1 MAIDRSCYRLAII
14 RSEFNICICQG
25 DSTVKKTTLGL
36 AAALVLGF
44 AAFAAPASAAPVA
57 IPAPG
62 FTGIAHPGVTKAY
75 VERRVIRR
83 GPRCTVRKIVRR
95 GPYGRRVVTT
105 KRVCY

>member
-1 MAIDRSCYRLAII
+1 
-14 RSEFNICICQG
+14 
-25 DSTVKKTTLGL
+25 VKKI
-36 AAALVLGF
+36 ALGF
-44 AAFAAPASAAPVA
+44 AAALALSLAALTAPASAAPSAV
-57 IPAPG
+57 PAPG
-62 FTGIAHPGVTKAY
+62 LTDIAHPAVTKAY

>member
-1 MAIDRSCYRLAII
+1 M
-14 RSEFNICICQG
+14 
-25 DSTVKKTTLGL
+25 KKSSLGL
-36 AAALVLGF
+36 AAALVLGI

-57 IPAPG
+57 VPAPG
-62 FTGIAHPGVTKAY
+62 FTHIGHPAVTNAY
-75 VERRVIRR
+75 VTRRVIRR

>member
-1 MAIDRSCYRLAII
+1 M
-14 RSEFNICICQG
+14 
-25 DSTVKKTTLGL
+25 KKTALGF

-57 IPAPG
+57 VPTAG
-62 FTGIAHPGVTKAY
+62 LSDIAHPGVTKAY
-75 VERRVIRR
+75 VTRRVIRR
-83 GPRCTVRKIVRR
+83 GPHCTVRKIVRR